1 MKKEE
6 KEVIQQRK
14 IRFKNAVEM
23 KTFAEHNPG
32 IFINGHIE
40 ETDDGSFI
48 HVNNHFI
55 RLDRNFSPIIESLV
69 IPECGMEPVADKV
82 LLWKVRRH
90 DQFSP
95 EGLHVS
101 ASYTVSSGNGTQKI
115 TKHRYRWFIVKVG
128 ANFSRMLTG
137 TDKPL
142 VLGDE
147 IVLADYVDGLAE
159 LPTVQDP
166 TGYVLY
172 DFTCL
177 HYSEIQS
184 YVRHTTPET
193 ILAKLTAGDII

>member
-1 MKKEE
+1 MKKE
-6 KEVIQQRK
+6 KERIPF
-14 IRFKNAVEM
+14 FKNVTELKQALDDHMIFVNGEIWS
-23 KTFAEHNPG
+23 TDDGEF
-32 IFINGHIE
+32 IFINGK
-40 ETDDGSFI
+40 
-48 HVNNHFI
+48 FI
-55 RLDRNFSPIIESLV
+55 RLDRNFSPIIENPV
-69 IPECGMEPVADKV
+69 IPECGIEPVADKV
-82 LLWKVRRH
+82 LLWKVKRH

-128 ANFSRMLTG
+128 ANFSKMLTG
-137 TDKPL
+137 TDQPL

-147 IVLADYVDGLAE
+147 VVLADYVDGLAE

-172 DFTCL
+172 DFTSL

-184 YVRHTTPET
+184 YVRHS
-193 ILAKLTAGDII
+193 KLVK

>member
-1 MKKEE
+1 MKKQKVKYVDVTALKSVLESKPE
-6 KEVIQQRK
+6 LFINGEIWPTDDGE
-14 IRFKNAVEM
+14 F
-23 KTFAEHNPG
+23 
-32 IFINGHIE
+32 IFINGK
-40 ETDDGSFI
+40 
-48 HVNNHFI
+48 FI
-55 RLDRNFSPIIESLV
+55 RLDRNFSPIIESPV
-69 IPECGMEPVADKV
+69 IPECGMEPVTDKV
-82 LLWKVRRH
+82 LLWKVKRH

-101 ASYTVSSGNGTQKI
+101 ASYVVKSGNGTQQI

-137 TDKPL
+137 TDEPL

-147 IVLADYVDGLAE
+147 VVLADYVDGLAE

-166 TGYVLY
+166 TEYILY

-184 YVRHTTPET
+184 YVRHT
-193 ILAKLTAGDII
+193 KLEK